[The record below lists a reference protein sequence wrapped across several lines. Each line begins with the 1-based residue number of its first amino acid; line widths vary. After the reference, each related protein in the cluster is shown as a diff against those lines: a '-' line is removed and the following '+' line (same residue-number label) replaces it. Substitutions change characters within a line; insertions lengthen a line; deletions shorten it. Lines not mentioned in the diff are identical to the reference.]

1 MVRRAWLALLLAAC
15 ANGEVADDD
24 AGVDASLP
32 DSGKSDAG
40 ASDVAAKDVIQP
52 TEAGCPNNLTQCGN
66 ACVDEKSD
74 PSHCGDC
81 TTVCTAPDG
90 GTAGCDA
97 GACAFTCGA
106 LSQCGQACVDEKN
119 DPNNCGGC
127 GTSCD
132 GGACC
137 TSECADLASDNANC
151 GTCGHACDGGTTCVT
166 NVCSVVTS
174 YDVGYPTAFTGVGSF
189 GANYLLGEKIT
200 LSKAA
205 TLLKFGL
212 ISGTSGQHVVM
223 ALYTDKN
230 GAPGTLVA
238 YTTSTSVTAT
248 NMNIATSTQA
258 ALSATSYW
266 LMAVYDTTGGPMQ
279 DTATAN
285 PIDYVA
291 FTFGGT
297 LPATFPTPTSYTNQ
311 HFNYYLVVQ

>member
-1 MVRRAWLALLLAAC
+1 MVRRAWLVLCLAAC
-15 ANGEVADDD
+15 ANGEIVDDD
-24 AGVDASLP
+24 AGVDASLS
-32 DSGKSDAG
+32 DSGKGDAS
-40 ASDVAAKDVIQP
+40 ASDGAKDVITP
-52 TEAGCPNNLTQCGN
+52 TEAGCPNNLTVCGN

-74 PSHCGDC
+74 PSHCGGC
-81 TTVCTAPDG
+81 NTICTAPDG

-97 GACAFTCGA
+97 GACDFTCGA

-137 TSECADLASDNANC
+137 TSQCADLTDDNANC

-166 NVCSVVTS
+166 NVCSVVTA
-174 YDVGYPTAFTGVGSF
+174 YDVGYSTAFGSVGSF

-212 ISGTSGQHVVM
+212 ISGSSGQHVVM

-230 GAPGTLVA
+230 GAPNTLVA
-238 YTTSTSVTAT
+238 YTSSTAT
-248 NMNIATSTQA
+248 TVSNMTMTASTQA

-266 LMAVYDTTGGPMQ
+266 IMAVYDTTGGPMQ
-279 DTATAN
+279 NSVTSN
-285 PIDYVA
+285 PIDYIA
-291 FTFGGT
+291 FTFGST
-297 LPATFPTPTSYTNQ
+297 LPTTFPAPTTYTNQ
-311 HFNYYLVVQ
+311 QFNYYLVVQ